1 LFGLFQEI
9 LFSNKSSNKK
19 SQGSFK
25 TLTPCFRGDIMPFF
39 QQLLD
44 EVEKARAVPGFFLS
58 SPSFAPLPRW
68 GWGGDESRE
77 TVFKSCIKALFR

>member
-1 LFGLFQEI
+1 
-9 LFSNKSSNKK
+9 
-19 SQGSFK
+19 
-25 TLTPCFRGDIMPFF
+25 MPFF